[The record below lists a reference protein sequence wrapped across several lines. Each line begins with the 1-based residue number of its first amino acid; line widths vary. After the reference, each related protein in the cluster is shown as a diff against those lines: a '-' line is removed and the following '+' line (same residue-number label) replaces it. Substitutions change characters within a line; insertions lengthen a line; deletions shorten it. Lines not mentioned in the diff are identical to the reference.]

1 MNNALAGRASTRAGF
16 QPRRLVS
23 LLQSSGAEVT
33 RGLKP
38 ALLVA
43 LALVIG
49 GCQSRAGVEG
59 AASTAA
65 ATKADAPNTVELDEA
80 MMSNIRVQEVRE
92 QTSHRVL
99 TATGKIQVN
108 EDRTARILAPLAG
121 QVLGLQLRVGDPVQ
135 KDQVLFSIKSREVA
149 ALITDYRES
158 QRDQDLAE
166 KTHAMTKDL
175 FEHQAASRISLQQ
188 AEGDLAKARTHVAR
202 AEEALR
208 VLGLDLNEIQR
219 TGGLQALVPVIA
231 PLAGAVMERT
241 VTNGQ
246 FVQADSNALLTV
258 ADLSTV
264 WVLVDIFERD
274 IHVVHPGQKVQV
286 TAAAWPDRRFT
297 ATVERISDRVDPES
311 RTLKVRLLVSNP
323 GLLLKPE
330 MFITA
335 SVELSETTAGITIPS
350 TALFTEDGKSYLF
363 VALDGRRF
371 ERRMVAAAPGGEG
384 RWSVTSGLRTGDRIV
399 SNGALLL
406 NYRRI
411 QKQE

>member
-1 MNNALAGRASTRAGF
+1 
-16 QPRRLVS
+16 
-23 LLQSSGAEVT
+23 
-33 RGLKP
+33 
-38 ALLVA
+38 
-43 LALVIG
+43 
-49 GCQSRAGVEG
+49 
-59 AASTAA
+59 
-65 ATKADAPNTVELDEA
+65 
-80 MMSNIRVQEVRE
+80 
-92 QTSHRVL
+92 
-99 TATGKIQVN
+99 
-108 EDRTARILAPLAG
+108 
-121 QVLGLQLRVGDPVQ
+121 LRVGDPVQ

-175 FEHQAASRISLQQ
+175 FEHQAASRLSLQQ
-188 AEGDLAKARTHVAR
+188 AEGDLAKAKTHVAR
-202 AEEALR
+202 AEESLR
-208 VLGLDLNEIQR
+208 VLGLDVTEIQR
-219 TGGLQALVPVIA
+219 TGGLQALVPVAA
-231 PLAGAVMERT
+231 PMSGAVMERT
-241 VTNGQ
+241 VTTGQ
-246 FVQADSNALLTV
+246 YVQADSNPLLTI

-274 IHVVHPGQKVQV
+274 IHVIHPGQKVQV

-297 ATVERISDRVDPES
+297 ATVERISDKVDPES

-323 GLLLKPE
+323 NLMLKPE

-335 SVELSETTAGITIPS
+335 SVELSETTSGITTPA

-371 ERRMVAAAPGGEG
+371 ERRMVTAAPGGEG
-384 RWSVTSGLRTGDRIV
+384 HWSITSGLRTGDRVV

-406 NYRRI
+406 NYRRV

>member
-1 MNNALAGRASTRAGF
+1 LT
-16 QPRRLVS
+16 LCS
-23 LLQSSGAEVT
+23 L
-33 RGLKP
+33 
-38 ALLVA
+38 
-43 LALVIG
+43 
-49 GCQSRAGVEG
+49 GCQSGAGVEG
-59 AASTAA
+59 AAPAPAPASA
-65 ATKADAPNTVELDEA
+65 KADAPDTIELDEA
-80 MMSNIRVQEVRE
+80 MMRNIAVEQVR
-92 QTSHRVL
+92 QQISHRML

-108 EDRTARILAPLAG
+108 EDRTARVLAPLAG
-121 QVLGLQLRVGDPVQ
+121 QVMGLQLRVGDPVE
-135 KDQVLFSIKSREVA
+135 KDHVLFSIKSREVA

-188 AEGDLAKARTHVAR
+188 AEGDLAKAKSHVAR
-202 AEEALR
+202 AEEGLR

-219 TGGLQALVPVIA
+219 TGGLQAMVPVIA
-231 PLAGAVMERT
+231 PLSGAVMERS

-246 FVQADSNALLTV
+246 YVQADSNPLLTI
-258 ADLSTV
+258 ADLGTV

-286 TAAAWPDRRFT
+286 AAAAWPDRRFT
-297 ATVERISDRVDPES
+297 ATVERISDRVEPES

-335 SVELSETTAGITIPS
+335 SVELSETTAGIPIPS

-371 ERRMVAAAPGGEG
+371 ERRMVSAAPGGEG
-384 RWSVTSGLRTGDRIV
+384 HWSVTSGLRTGDRVV

-406 NYRRI
+406 NYRRV